1 MSKLSAVAGQSSNI
15 PTKIAVLGAG
25 SWGATLARV
34 LALTGKDVTLWTRDE
49 NKAALLIEKR
59 HVEKPLSISLP
70 ESVEI
75 SADLERSLHGRQ
87 IIIFACTSQ
96 SLRSVAQLVKTRIK
110 CPSAVAA
117 GRAVDFSENNP
128 VLVSAAKG
136 LELTSFLRMSQIL
149 EEVLPSFP
157 VCSLSGPNLAIEVLK
172 GLPTATVIACKDGSV
187 AKRVQSQLTISS
199 LRMYS
204 NEDIVGVELGGSFKN
219 VIAIAAGG
227 VDGLALGANAKA
239 ALMTRGLA
247 EMTRLAVTM
256 GARAGT
262 MAGLAGLGDLMATCS
277 SELSRNYRLGKMI
290 AQGLSPEAALESLG
304 AVAEGANTARAV
316 CQLAAKMSI
325 ELPIAMQVEAA
336 LRGDISPQKAIM
348 NLMTRPLVSE

>member
-1 MSKLSAVAGQSSNI
+1 M

-34 LALTGKDVTLWTRDE
+34 LALAGKDVSLWTRDDE
-49 NKAALLIEKR
+49 KAIRISAQR
-59 HVEKPLSISLP
+59 HVDKPLSIDLP
-70 ESVEI
+70 ESITV
-75 SADLERSLHGRQ
+75 SSDLEKCLRGRQ
-87 IIIFACTSQ
+87 ILIFACTSQ
-96 SLRSVAQLVKTRIK
+96 SMRAVAQLVKTKIK
-110 CPSAVAA
+110 CASAVAA
-117 GRAVDFSENNP
+117 SARSPEILADIP

-136 LELTSFLRMSQIL
+136 LELASFQRMSQIL
-149 EEVLPSFP
+149 AEILPAFP
-157 VCSLSGPNLAIEVLK
+157 VCSLSGPNLAAEVLK
-172 GLPTATVIACKDGSV
+172 GLPTATVIACQDAAV
-187 AKRVQSQLTISS
+187 AKYVQSQLTIAS

-204 NEDIVGVELGGSFKN
+204 NDDITGVELGGAFKN

-256 GARAGT
+256 GARAST

-277 SELSRNYRLGKMI
+277 SELSRNYRLGKMV
-290 AQGLSPEAALESLG
+290 ALGTPPEEALSSLG
-304 AVAEGANTARAV
+304 AVAEGVNTARAV
-316 CQLAAKMSI
+316 CQLAHEMSI
-325 ELPIAMQVEAA
+325 ELPIAMQVEYA
-336 LRGDISPQKAIM
+336 LRGDVNPQKAIM